1 MAARLVFLAVLVCD
15 CSALLLGASTP
26 RHSMAQDTVAR
37 RSATVQ
43 MDLSSLVCDNPL
55 AAIVVSSTAGTAL
68 GVLVSRALPTA
79 SMVWWPPSFF
89 KKEPSLEELLVCPH
103 PCRPVVFDSH
113 VHLTHRLSSYERPLR
128 MHDPRLPH
136 ESPSA
141 SQCRIFA
148 LLEPTICAAPPQP
161 CPSHPFHP

>member
-1 MAARLVFLAVLVCD
+1 MAARLVSLAVLVCD

-55 AAIVVSSTAGTAL
+55 AAIAVSSATGTAL

-79 SMVWWPPSFF
+79 SMVWWPPAFF
-89 KKEPSLEELLVCPH
+89 EKQESGKEMLVCPH
-103 PCRPVVFDSH
+103 PCAPLCS
-113 VHLTHRLSSYERPLR
+113 THACTS
-128 MHDPRLPH
+128 
-136 ESPSA
+136 
-141 SQCRIFA
+141 RIG
-148 LLEPTICAAPPQP
+148 
-161 CPSHPFHP
+161 

>member
-103 PCRPVVFDSH
+103 PCAPLCS
-113 VHLTHRLSSYERPLR
+113 THACTS
-128 MHDPRLPH
+128 
-136 ESPSA
+136 
-141 SQCRIFA
+141 RIG
-148 LLEPTICAAPPQP
+148 
-161 CPSHPFHP
+161 